1 MEILQ
6 IVIIIFAL
14 FAISRAVL
22 RFKDNNLSKNELMFW
37 VLIWLAVIII
47 PFIPGITTKVSAIFG
62 IGRGIDLI
70 VYISIVVL
78 FYLLFRIYVKTEAL
92 EKEITLVVRKLA
104 LKNTKEEK
112 KKR

>member
-1 MEILQ
+1 MEVLQ

-37 VLIWLAVIII
+37 VAVWVAIII
-47 PFIPGITTKVSAIFG
+47 LPFIPNVMTYISSIFG
-62 IGRGIDLI
+62 IGRGIDLVI
-70 VYISIVVL
+70 YISIVVI
-78 FYLLFRIYVKTEAL
+78 FYLIFRLYVKIEAV
-92 EKEITLVVRKLA
+92 EKQITLVVRKLT
-104 LKNTKEEK
+104 LKEENKK